1 MNLQIWLESD
11 NIFSRS
17 IEHCLRNRFADCGE
31 SWQAK
36 CAASFS
42 SAAIS
47 WLKQV
52 MRLEFAQE
60 KQIHDVMV

>member
-36 CAASFS
+36 CAASFLS
-42 SAAIS
+42 CNFLVEASYETRVRA
-47 WLKQV
+47 KETV
-52 MRLEFAQE
+52 
-60 KQIHDVMV
+60 HDVMV